1 MDGADALVASI
12 SILPHL
18 SSSPGRK
25 SWKPQWRSLVLYV
38 LCSSSLL
45 LRSSCTGLVAVPSDS
60 GLCHLL
66 APLPGPLISQRATRL
81 TPSPSSGHCSNITS
95 LSTLFTII
103 APSTSYPTF
112 LFNFSLEV
120 QNIIFKN
127 VCYCITPIVSSHEGR
142 DSCLCSLLYPLSLVR
157 SRHSGMKAWMV
168 VTIVLL
174 PSCQMR

>member
-1 MDGADALVASI
+1 MDEADILATSI

-38 LCSSSLL
+38 LYSPLSYSPPAALALL
-45 LRSSCTGLVAVPSDS
+45 LCPLTQGFVACLPLYLDHSSPRE
-60 GLCHLL
+60 
-66 APLPGPLISQRATRL
+66 PRL
-81 TPSPSSGHCSNITS
+81 TPSPSSSHCSNITS

-127 VCYCITPIVSSHEGR
+127 FCYCITPIISSREGR
-142 DSCLCSLLYPLSLVR
+142 DFCLFSLLYPLSLVQ

-168 VTIVLL
+168 VTVVLL
-174 PSCQMR
+174 PSC